1 MKYSAGMVKKLFWYL
16 ESKKTV
22 LYILEGLSR
31 KEIQEIAITENL
43 YQVESENRAQEIAS
57 NVYTRLNSLPEDI
70 QEAILNSDIT
80 TSKVLVLISI
90 MKTDR
95 LFFEF
100 MYEVYR
106 NNIILGDFTLK
117 DREINLFFQD
127 KKEKSETVDKWV
139 EETIKKLKSTYIAI
153 LTDAGL
159 IRIENDKKEITVPYM
174 DYHIKQKLIQE
185 DMDAYVY
192 AITGEK

>member
-22 LYILEGLSR
+22 PYILEGLSR

-70 QEAILNSDIT
+70 QESILKSDIT

-139 EETIKKLKSTYIAI
+139 EATIKKLKSTYIAI